1 LVRGSARRLIHPD
14 GSRDAVIAGNRGII
28 ERSTSSRRAGGCFP
42 GYFPSLFIFQV
53 FLFSK
58 SFGEFDEDAPV
69 GRILDFPEG
78 NDEPQPLDNVQIDL
92 IILKQLQQF
101 VAGMIGINAHR
112 KSSINE

>member
-1 LVRGSARRLIHPD
+1 LKGRLHRD
-14 GSRDAVIAGNRGII
+14 GPAAV
-28 ERSTSSRRAGGCFP
+28 SQV
-42 GYFPSLFIFQV
+42 IFQV
-53 FLFSK
+53 FLFAK

-101 VAGMIGINAHR
+101 VAGMIGIVNVHR
-112 KSSINE
+112 KSSRNE